1 MLDEDTE
8 ATTEKVPAEHSF
20 EDDGQIPDLELTFKG
35 ETGYVRF
42 GNTDDL
48 SGRDVKMLRRMAV
61 QEDTGKGANDFLE
74 QQLRLLVTEWKLP
87 GMPDARIPRYD
98 KQITDRIPG
107 KMLRLIEK
115 HIQPHMEWLAED
127 RKKKTGDDLFEAG
140 GPTAPASA

>member
-1 MLDEDTE
+1 MFDDDTAE
-8 ATTEKVPAEHSF
+8 ALNAAAAPTNF
-20 EDDGQIPDLELTFKG
+20 EDEGQIPDLELTFKG

-61 QEDTGKGANDFLE
+61 QEDSGKGANDFLE
-74 QQLRLLVTEWKLP
+74 AQLRLLVTEWKLP

-107 KMLRLIEK
+107 KLLRLIEK

-127 RKKKTGDDLFEAG
+127 RKRKAGDDLFEPG
-140 GPTAPASA
+140 GPTVPASA